1 MGKIPVA
8 YITELYD
15 GRRIYWKG
23 YFGEWEFMH
32 PWKDTEGHMFSPD
45 IRIRGGIKK
54 VYLKQRCF

>member
-1 MGKIPVA
+1 MAKIPVA

-23 YFGEWEFMH
+23 NFGELGSLH
-32 PWKDTEGHMFSPD
+32 PWKDTEGHMFPPG

-54 VYLKQRCF
+54 IYLTQRCF